1 MKRLFY
7 FGLALLTAFGCA
19 REITPDNDQV
29 ENKDADEVVVHL
41 TATRVSMSGESETD
55 SKTSL
60 REDGKVLWKEGDRLK
75 LVTDDGKTIVT
86 EALKAGGETATFTA
100 TVSSADVLKWAVYPS
115 ETEIGISEEKLTVKI
130 LATQDGTFEN
140 ASISAGEI
148 QEGGAAILMK
158 NVCGLLRFTVPDKFT
173 TASKVY
179 FGGNGLPMNG
189 TATIDAS
196 YLQGEYV
203 NAASVAGQG
212 VRVGVNLKG
221 PGTYYAAVLP
231 NAFSGMTMQLFDSEG
246 LVLSESI
253 SVSVIPVKRSVIKE
267 VGTLSD
273 TKFHEKRFVTENGG
287 GKENNDGQ
295 SWETAWSFKELQSKL
310 KSTKFTNHL
319 IFVTGGTITPT
330 TNIVDLAD
338 DTKFKMFGGYP
349 AIGLSGTDITCR
361 DILKNET
368 VFSALGSGTET
379 RRLFNYHYK
388 ESASETLM
396 DGITLANTYQNAT
409 SDDYS
414 GTCVIVSVSATVNF
428 VNCTFRNNE
437 KVGNAIIRGGNV
449 TAGAAKVNLTFDR
462 CTFKDN
468 KISGKGILNFKY
480 GCTMNIIDCDFSSG
494 NVVSGDGNPY
504 RVSYQSKGGVINFSG
519 NNKFA
524 PDQVPGPYNN

>member
-29 ENKDADEVVVHL
+29 DNKDAEEIVVHL
-41 TATRVSMSGESETD
+41 TATRGSMSGESETG

-60 REDGKVLWKEGDRLK
+60 EEDGKVLWEAGDRLK
-75 LVTDDGKTIVT
+75 LVTDDGTTIIT
-86 EALKAGGETATFTA
+86 EALEAGGETTATFTA

-115 ETEIGISEEKLTVKI
+115 ETEVGISDGKLTVKI
-130 LATQDGTFEN
+130 PDTQDGTFKN

-148 QEGGAAILMK
+148 QEGAAILMK
-158 NVCGLLRFTVPDKFT
+158 NVCGLLRFTVPEALT

-189 TATIDAS
+189 TAAIDAS
-196 YLQGEYV
+196 YLQGLYV
-203 NAASVAGQG
+203 DAASVADKGI
-212 VRVGVNLKG
+212 RVGVNLNG

-231 NAFSGMTMQLFDSEG
+231 NAFSGMTMQLFDTEG
-246 LVLSESI
+246 TVLSESI

-273 TKFHEKRFVTENGG
+273 KKFNEKRFVTENGG
-287 GKENNDGQ
+287 GTKDGK
-295 SWETAWSFKELQSKL
+295 SWENAWSFTDLQSKL
-310 KSTKFTNHL
+310 KGTKFTNHL

-330 TNIVDLAD
+330 TSIVALAS
-338 DTKFKMFGGYP
+338 DTQFKMLGGYP
-349 AIGLSGTDITCR
+349 ASGLSGTDITCR

-368 VFSALGSGTET
+368 VFSGMGSGTT
-379 RRLFNYHYK
+379 DRRLFNYQGTK
-388 ESASETLM
+388 SQTLM

-409 SDDYS
+409 NDDYS

-449 TAGAAKVNLTFDR
+449 TAGAAKVNLTLDR

-468 KISGKGILNFKY
+468 KISGKGILNGKP
-480 GCTMNIIDCDFSSG
+480 GCTMNVIDCDFSSG
-494 NVVSGDGNPY
+494 NVVSGDGTPY
-504 RVSYQSKGGVINFSG
+504 RVSYKTGGEIIFSG

-524 PDQVPGPYNN
+524 SDQVSGPNK